1 VKVSSS
7 EAVKVLDLEI
17 LNIIIFTSILER
29 YVAVSDTQ
37 TQLHSRPTHRL
48 ELGGWYTYII

>member
-1 VKVSSS
+1 MKESSS

-17 LNIIIFTSILER
+17 LNITIFTSILER

-48 ELGGWYTYII
+48 ELGA